1 MRWPGIRDGNRRQ
14 GFFKGKGTGHDATS
28 RHTGSRRGA
37 TQRGRSRNWR
47 MTQGINR
54 NLVQRTGQTT
64 TIRIQEGRRDHT
76 RLDDTRGAA
85 PRIAEEPARGR
96 LQSSAGLTGYGGHAD
111 RMRNAPNGD
120 APPKRLSLAASG
132 RTPHATPH
140 SVRCGF

>member
-76 RLDDTRGAA
+76 RLDDTPVQHRASQRN
-85 PRIAEEPARGR
+85 PH
-96 LQSSAGLTGYGGHAD
+96 GGGF
-111 RMRNAPNGD
+111 N
-120 APPKRLSLAASG
+120 PP
-132 RTPHATPH
+132 P
-140 SVRCGF
+140 V